1 MKFITVSGDG
11 RKLHCNYTIDEL
23 IIKISELKNK
33 LDWYENEIKK
43 NEGEFGFISLNTVD
57 EYNKISKYYKD
68 VEKCVKKLKDL
79 EWILECMNANNI
91 LGIN

>member
-1 MKFITVSGDG
+1 MSAPMKFITVSGDG

-33 LDWYENEIKK
+33 LDWYENEIKNSEDEYK
-43 NEGEFGFISLNTVD
+43 TAKKYFNEGER
-57 EYNKISKYYKD
+57 
-68 VEKCVKKLKDL
+68 CVRKLKDL